1 MEQHHRATR
10 FFHDLI
16 VGEEFVS
23 RWYVANEDELIQFAL
38 EYDQQ
43 YFHTDVVLAKGSPF
57 GGLIASGTYTFA
69 IWNKLN
75 LEVNGNIAWIAG
87 MGFEDFRF
95 PNPLRPGVKFR
106 SKSRLIDKRLS
117 RKDPSR
123 GIVRHEYQVISESDE
138 IFFVCVCPSLVH
150 VNEGEYE
157 SVGEDDFSFP

>member
-10 FFHDLI
+10 FFHDLN

-23 RWYVANEDELIQFAL
+23 RWYVASEDELIKFAR

-43 YFHTDVVLAKGSPF
+43 YFHTDPVSAKESPF

-69 IWNKLN
+69 LWNKLN

-87 MGFEDFRF
+87 MGFENFRF

-106 SKSRLIDKRLS
+106 SKSRLIDKRIS
-117 RKDPSR
+117 SKDSSR
-123 GIVRHEYQVISESDE
+123 GIVRHEYQVVSESNE
-138 IFFVCVCPSLVH
+138 IFFICVCPSLVH
-150 VNEGEYE
+150 VNDGA
-157 SVGEDDFSFP
+157 

>member
-1 MEQHHRATR
+1 MDQHHRATR
-10 FFHDLI
+10 FFHDLT

-23 RWYVANEDELIQFAL
+23 RWYVADDDELIKFAQ

-43 YFHTDVVLAKGSPF
+43 YFHTDSVLAKASPF
-57 GGLIASGTYTFA
+57 EGLIASGTYTFA

-106 SKSRLIDKRLS
+106 AESRLIDKRIS
-117 RKDPSR
+117 HKDPSR
-123 GIVRHEYQVISESDE
+123 GIVRHEYEVVAESSA
-138 IFFVCVCPSLVH
+138 ILFACVCPSLVH
-150 VNEGEYE
+150 VKDGE
-157 SVGEDDFSFP
+157 